1 MLEVKNVEM
10 KRDSS
15 LLDPNFS
22 GYKLSLDALHVARNE
37 LADGPVH
44 LQPAPEMYGFLH
56 AKVCLLD
63 EFLKALEMRESTFE
77 LNFTLRTFTI
87 CTF

>member
-10 KRDSS
+10 KRDPS

-56 AKVCLLD
+56 AKVCLLILVSKGTRD
-63 EFLKALEMRESTFE
+63 ERKYF
-77 LNFTLRTFTI
+77 
-87 CTF
+87 